1 VAKKDENGKTISGLD
16 PSSKGGPRGE
26 EAPPP
31 EGEIRSEAATPKQ
44 DEQREL
50 QDKYLRLAA
59 EFENYKRR
67 ALRDQR
73 DHVQFANEGLLK
85 ELIPIVDNLE
95 RAIQASKEQ
104 HESQRLVQG
113 VELTLKQFLE
123 TMMKFGVRQM
133 DSVGK
138 PFDPALHQAV
148 TRLESI
154 ELPENTVLEEYQK
167 GYLLHDRVLRAAMVA
182 VAVAPA
188 SASGAEKDAQSPARQ
203 HPSDELT

>member
-1 VAKKDENGKTISGLD
+1 MTSKDENDNQISELD
-16 PSSKGGPRGE
+16 SSPREPEATE
-26 EAPPP
+26 ETASAPPEAGIHP
-31 EGEIRSEAATPKQ
+31 EVTAPQQ
-44 DEQREL
+44 DDRQEL

-73 DHVQFANEGLLK
+73 DHVRFANEGLLK
-85 ELIPIVDNLE
+85 ELVPILDNLQ

-104 HESQRLVQG
+104 HESERLVQG

-123 TMMKFGVRQM
+123 TLMKFGVRPIE
-133 DSVGK
+133 SVGK

-148 TRLESI
+148 ARVESADA
-154 ELPENTVLEEYQK
+154 PENTVLEEYQK

-188 SASGAEKDAQSPARQ
+188 SAER
-203 HPSDELT
+203 DEGETLG